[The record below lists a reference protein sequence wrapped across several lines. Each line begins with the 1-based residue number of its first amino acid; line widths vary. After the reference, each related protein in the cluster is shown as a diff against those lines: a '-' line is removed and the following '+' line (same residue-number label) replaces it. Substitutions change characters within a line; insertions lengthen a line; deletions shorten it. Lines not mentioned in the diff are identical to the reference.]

1 MKAERWRFKAGA
13 HRELCA
19 FLLTISI
26 FQRFYYNKRK
36 IFYQC
41 FVRAALMSRETW
53 VTNGEETWVTV
64 SGCDGQA
71 VFSQ

>member
-41 FVRAALMSRETW
+41 FVGAARSRPQYRKTLVETKRLKK
-53 VTNGEETWVTV
+53 
-64 SGCDGQA
+64 
-71 VFSQ
+71 